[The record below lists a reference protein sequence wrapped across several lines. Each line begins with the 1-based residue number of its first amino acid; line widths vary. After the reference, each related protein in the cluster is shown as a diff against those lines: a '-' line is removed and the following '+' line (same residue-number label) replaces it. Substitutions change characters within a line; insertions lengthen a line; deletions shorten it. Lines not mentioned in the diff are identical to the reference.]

1 MSQEKLRTYIRKT
14 IKELLDEDGL
24 NETSFSGAAGAYN
37 TPFAFSRK
45 DKSGKKKKKEVATN
59 STGYSIVEG
68 KYHEYRNDDSL
79 TPKQKIGMS
88 MREVRD
94 KLNELDK
101 LVKMNV
107 RLKNEVGVNSTDY
120 WKNTHNAMKK
130 ISERLVKLANKVGQ
144 LY

>member
-1 MSQEKLRTYIRKT
+1 MSQETLRTYIRKT

-24 NETSFSGAAGAYN
+24 NETSFSGGAGAYN

-68 KYHEYRNDDSL
+68 KYHEYRNDDTL
-79 TPKQKIGMS
+79 TPRQKIGRS
-88 MREVRD
+88 MREIRDHLSEID
-94 KLNELDK
+94 KLT
-101 LVKMNV
+101 KMNV
-107 RLKNEVGVNSTDY
+107 RLKNEMDVDSRSY
-120 WKNTHNAMKK
+120 WKNTHKAMRKV
-130 ISERLVKLANKVGQ
+130 SERLVKLANRVGQ